1 MLSRSGCPVSAELC
15 ISCRIL
21 ICSSSES
28 GIQHLSLKRSLPF
41 MLRKHFNMETLT
53 SISAEKICCPSH
65 IIMIN
70 LIKALSCFLTSFHY
84 FFISSSIDGSNSM
97 ILLFFLWN
105 SDFTVLLLF
114 FWDFDFI
121 ILISFKKLSIK
132 IFCWQD

>member
-105 SDFTVLLLF
+105 SDFTVLLLSS
-114 FWDFDFI
+114 WNSDFM
-121 ILISFKKLSIK
+121 ISASSGGLSVEIS
-132 IFCWQD
+132 CWRD